1 MHKNLIKIKN
11 IIFVLLMIVIS
22 SCAPR
27 LDKDILDEI
36 SSSEDASFSSENI
49 KYNLYDKVIFGKFG
63 KYSLIWTVID
73 SGDDK
78 VTLYSD
84 YCFDARMSENRE
96 YREYY
101 AGGYSQ
107 SYYIENYFSE
117 KEYKLIIPDEN
128 GQIIS
133 LLDSEK
139 YFELFKNEKDRISLG
154 TIDGPYKGSKCYYVG
169 GKSKYKKFTNACDE
183 DGKIY
188 EAYNVLELPN
198 RLVINVKTKGNK
210 NINKIDKNK
219 IQSRIDTNDFLKLE
233 KLDFYKFIDTS
244 IINKRVQHI
253 KNELVYDYEDK
264 VHYFDYNGEEVEIKN
279 FDKNDTRLLKVGD
292 IVYFGKYKNF
302 NKKMIYRV
310 SSKENGE
317 ITLESVFSILLAQKY
332 NLKSGYKDSTLR
344 EWLNNTFYNE
354 YFSEDEKSLIIKS
367 NISYERITNGKKEDI
382 EDYIYTYSNDDIY
395 FNYFNINIF
404 GNYPIQS
411 SEEIYI
417 STKCYDEEFNY
428 IEDEFVSKNKRI
440 IFANNREISKYEVK
454 YPNSMTVYGVDE
466 DIFNYNGSAGFTYD
480 NEYFGVIPI
489 FKIHTVNEEV
499 FDEVSYP
506 DVKQLM
512 ELDKAFFIDNN
523 LYYINKYQELNVIED
538 YDKEKVLH
546 REDIQVIDH
555 NLSKIYKINN
565 AIYYIR
571 TADYGSKSG
580 TLCKVTNVNN
590 KEIIYTDVYN
600 ILKSINENLIEFY
613 VNADIVYN
621 EEKNQYEFTGK
632 IYKYTDNTLY
642 DENGKKIKV
651 DIDAKLKKAITK
663 EEKDKLKNDDPI
675 IIKNNSEYYNPN
687 GKEYYNPDDTF
698 VYYVNDSHDLVRR
711 DYLENIEIIDTAVD
725 NANIYYNAIIYTKN
739 NKKETKTYIYNYD
752 KIIEVGD
759 LPYDYNIRLS
769 KELTFFELRKYTRM
783 KASELID
790 FEYNSD
796 YRNNVKLYD
805 ELKNVLD
812 NYDTNFLISDLYYF
826 DGNNVNLID
835 NNVTKVYD
843 YDLDKL
849 GLKYR
854 KLKQNINPKAN
865 ANDIL
870 DALRQSG
877 AIKKGEIDK
886 DKTEVFVLYNIYDF
900 LDSSEYIYENGK
912 KESAG
917 IMNVKNK
924 YKYSLEDN
932 QNEDNQNSE
941 KRLSN
946 QIEFAKV
953 VSEYDDDTLVDEF
966 DTVQFG
972 LFYNRDDFMIYDND
986 YIKWIVLYKDEKNR
1000 EALLTTKNIIDHI
1013 MYSSINENGDRM
1025 DWSWSVIRDF
1035 LSTVFYDKAFT
1046 DEEKEH
1052 IIEKEIITKT
1062 GLFSEVTTKDKIFI
1076 LGSEENKKY
1085 FNFNYNDDYNKKI
1098 ATYPTYYA
1106 TVHGVIDS
1114 SHKLSVYNVSKESV
1128 DGYLWANNY
1137 AGFYIRDTYNG
1148 YKNGKITN
1156 NVPAYIDYR
1165 GKEFTTEEKYGIG
1178 LRPCM
1183 WVKY

>member
-1 MHKNLIKIKN
+1 MYKLFKIKN
-11 IIFVLLMIVIS
+11 IIFVLILIVLS
-22 SCAPR
+22 SCAHR

-36 SSSEDASFSSENI
+36 SSSEDTSLFSENI

-73 SGDDK
+73 SDDDK

-96 YREYY
+96 YREYSG
-101 AGGYSQ
+101 GGYSQ
-107 SYYIENYFSE
+107 SYDIENYFSE
-117 KEYKLIIPDEN
+117 KEYNLLIPDEN
-128 GQIIS
+128 GQIVS

-154 TIDGPYKGSKCYYVG
+154 TIDGPYEGSKCYFVG
-169 GKSKYKKFTNACDE
+169 GKSQYKKFTNACDE

-188 EAYNVLELPN
+188 EAYDVLELPN

-219 IQSRIDTNDFLKLE
+219 IQSRIDTSDFLKLK

-279 FDKNDTRLLKVGD
+279 FDKNDTSLLKVGD

-317 ITLESVFSILLAQKY
+317 ITLESVFSILLAQKH

-354 YFSEDEKSLIIKS
+354 YFSEDEKNLIIKS
-367 NISYERITNGKKEDI
+367 NISYERITNGKKEEI
-382 EDYIYTYSNDDIY
+382 EDYIYTYSSDDIY
-395 FNYFNINIF
+395 LNYFNINMF
-404 GNYPIQS
+404 GNYHPIQS
-411 SEEIYI
+411 NEAICI
-417 STKCYDEEFNY
+417 STKCYDEEFSY

-440 IFANNREISKYEVK
+440 IFTNTREMNKYEVK
-454 YPNSMTVYGVDE
+454 YPNPMTVYGVDE

-480 NEYFGVIPI
+480 NEYFCVIPV

-499 FDEVSYP
+499 FDEVSHP

-512 ELDKAFFIDNN
+512 ELDKAFFIDDN
-523 LYYINKYQELNVIED
+523 LYYINKYQELNVIEN

-651 DIDAKLKKAITK
+651 DIDAKLKKVITK
-663 EEKDKLKNDDPI
+663 EEKDKIKNDDPI

-759 LPYDYNIRLS
+759 LPYDYNLRLS

-790 FEYNSD
+790 FENNND
-796 YRNNVKLYD
+796 YRNNEILYD
-805 ELKNVLD
+805 ELKNILD

-826 DGNNVNLID
+826 DGDKVNLID

-865 ANDIL
+865 ANVIL

-917 IMNVKNK
+917 ITNVKNK

-986 YIKWIVLYKDEKNR
+986 YIDWIVLYKDEKNR

-1025 DWSWSVIRDF
+1025 DWSWSIIRDF
-1035 LSTVFYDKAFT
+1035 LSTVFYDRAFT

-1076 LGSEENKKY
+1076 LGSEENKEY
-1085 FNFNYNDDYNKKI
+1085 FNFDYNDDYNKKI

-1114 SHKLSVYNVSKESV
+1114 SHKLNVYNVSKESV

-1148 YKNGKITN
+1148 YKDGKITN